1 MHVKIFSLSIL
12 FVMFCF
18 SLLAPTSY
26 DESLA
31 TTVEGAASKPI
42 FIPSLAYTPEP
53 YVTVTMHILDDNGGI
68 DDQLCELN
76 DMRWGCTAF
85 CTNSEQCTA
94 SDTGIHPYPYGNE
107 QTITVPVQTYYLLNV
122 VSQEMNPAMVT
133 EPQAV
138 RAQAVASRS
147 YVWYHIENTI
157 LSGAAASIDNSN
169 GKQVFVP
176 HRYDALFPK
185 YLPLE
190 PTIADPCDPL
200 IPQSPPQQRACDA
213 VAPRYYLSRWN
224 TDAPAFAA
232 FGSDIKNETSTFP
245 PATPP
250 HPELVGVKEP
260 ISTACNAVTSG
271 NSYGM
276 SGNGAMRWA
285 RGHECSHE
293 GAKVA
298 RGNLPGGAWSIVWTR
313 AEQILF
319 HYFTRVHLRDADNDN
334 KIISPDWRWNPLK
347 IEWGTQSEIGGPP
360 VLIAGQTRAVP
371 IQIQNTSIDDWNC
384 RIGDTPLSY
393 RLRYRWLNGSTVIYT
408 ASTGLYMCNVL
419 AGGAK
424 NDLLQ
429 VYAPA
434 GLSGTYTLRLD
445 MYESF
450 GNFWFSDGGWPP
462 YDVTVRIIPPPSP
475 TPTATSCG
483 NDC

>member
-1 MHVKIFSLSIL
+1 MIRFRIFLFVILLVLFFFSLMVPTSNG
-12 FVMFCF
+12 
-18 SLLAPTSY
+18 SSTLAPTGI
-26 DESLA
+26 A
-31 TTVEGAASKPI
+31 IPKPI
-42 FIPSLAYTPEP
+42 AAPALAYTPEP
-53 YVTVTMHILDDNGGI
+53 YITVTMYTLDSWGNNTGG
-68 DDQLCELN
+68 LCSEFP
-76 DMRWGCTAF
+76 DRWGCTAF
-85 CTNSEQCTA
+85 CTNSDRCIVN
-94 SDTGIHPYPYGNE
+94 DTGIYPYPYD
-107 QTITVPVQTYYLLNV
+107 TAMITVPVQTYYLLDV
-122 VSQEMNPAMVT
+122 VSAEMNPAMVT

-176 HRYDALFPK
+176 HLYDALFPK

-200 IPQSPPQQRACDA
+200 IPHSPPQQRACDA
-213 VAPRYYLSRWN
+213 VAPRHYLSRWN

-232 FGSDIKNETSTFP
+232 FASDIKTETFTFP

-260 ISTACNAVTSG
+260 VSTACNAVTSG
-271 NSYGM
+271 NPYGM

-285 RGHECSHE
+285 RGHECSYE
-293 GAKVA
+293 GAEPEI
-298 RGNLPGGAWSIVWTR
+298 GNLPGGAWSVTWDR

-319 HYFTRVHLRDADNDN
+319 HYFTRVHLRDADNG
-334 KIISPDWRWNPLK
+334 KQILSPNWRWNPLQ
-347 IEWGTQSEIGGPP
+347 IEWGTPDNQPP

-475 TPTATSCG
+475 TPTATPCG

>member
-1 MHVKIFSLSIL
+1 MPI
-12 FVMFCF
+12 
-18 SLLAPTSY
+18 PTA
-26 DESLA
+26 L
-31 TTVEGAASKPI
+31 
-42 FIPSLAYTPEP
+42 
-53 YVTVTMHILDDNGGI
+53 
-68 DDQLCELN
+68 
-76 DMRWGCTAF
+76 
-85 CTNSEQCTA
+85 
-94 SDTGIHPYPYGNE
+94 
-107 QTITVPVQTYYLLNV
+107 
-122 VSQEMNPAMVT
+122 
-133 EPQAV
+133 
-138 RAQAVASRS
+138 RAQAIAARS
-147 YVWYHIENTI
+147 YGWWQYEFNKPMN
-157 LSGAAASIDNSN
+157 NSN
-169 GKQVFVP
+169 SFQVFVP
-176 HRYDALFPK
+176 YRFDKLNLTAAPM
-185 YLPLE
+185 E
-190 PTIADPCDPL
+190 PEILTPCDPYRFRNE
-200 IPQSPPQQRACDA
+200 PQEMECDA
-213 VAPRYYLSRWN
+213 IAPQYYLSSMA
-224 TDAPAFAA
+224 DDLPALSEFSADTVA
-232 FGSDIKNETSTFP
+232 STNASSDPRFP
-245 PATPP
+245 YLASV
-250 HPELVGVKEP
+250 EDP
-260 ISTACNAVTSG
+260 ISTSCDASNDG
-271 NSYGM
+271 HRRGM
-276 SGNGAMRWA
+276 SQWGAARWA
-285 RGHECSHE
+285 RGDQCALKANGPE
-293 GAKVA
+293 
-298 RGNLPGGAWSIVWTR
+298 PWSIVWDR

-319 HYFTRVHLRDADNDN
+319 HYYTRVHLRDADNDN

-475 TPTATSCG
+475 TPTATPCG